1 MAYSIQCGIKAVYVP
16 FSLSRFVA
24 PALQMRKQSHGGN
37 LSNLFVVDMIET
49 PLQSYLEQRL
59 FEMNST
65 VLKKNFLKKH
75 NRVRWNRRNVLC
87 MTLSIRKEVCTL

>member
-1 MAYSIQCGIKAVYVP
+1 MTSLIQYGTKAVCVP

-37 LSNLFVVDMIET
+37 LSNLFVADMIET

-59 FEMNST
+59 YEMNFT
-65 VLKKNFLKKH
+65 AHKKNFFKA
-75 NRVRWNRRNVLC
+75 
-87 MTLSIRKEVCTL
+87 